1 MLIYGDK
8 PPMGQ
13 TVGAMLKD
21 MVMSHGQA
29 ILGQPKRFEEL
40 LRDKSLAT
48 AEKAALVA
56 TLREK
61 LPQQLAASPPES
73 LTTPHVATLAT
84 QLSAETALREDL
96 MRWAIEAWAESLDR
110 KIRNSDSE

>member
-1 MLIYGDK
+1 
-8 PPMGQ
+8 MGQ

-21 MVMSHGQA
+21 MVTGHGHA
-29 ILGQPKRFEEL
+29 ILAQPKRFEEL

-61 LPQQLAASPPES
+61 LPQQLAATHPES
-73 LTTPHVATLAT
+73 LTRSHVATLAA
-84 QLSAETALREDL
+84 QLSGETALREDL
-96 MRWAIEAWAESLDR
+96 MRWAIEAWAESLNR
-110 KIRNSDSE
+110 KVRDGESQ